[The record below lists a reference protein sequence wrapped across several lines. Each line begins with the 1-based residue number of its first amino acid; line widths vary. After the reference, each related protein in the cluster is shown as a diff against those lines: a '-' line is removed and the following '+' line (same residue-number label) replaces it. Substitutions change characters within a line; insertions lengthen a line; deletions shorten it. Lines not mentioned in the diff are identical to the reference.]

1 MEIDTA
7 LSKIE
12 LKYDFTFKKNQL
24 TAINSIIDNKDTFI
38 VLPTGY
44 GKSKI
49 YVHLPEIYKLVNN
62 VQGTVLVI
70 SPLQSLMT
78 DQVTK
83 LDKLKI
89 SSTVFGESQL
99 DKSVAS
105 WIMDGTF
112 SIVFS
117 SPEAA
122 LTPGFWRRC
131 FTSGKFHDNFQA
143 VVVDEAHCMTE
154 WYVLYIYLTLSRL
167 LKHTNIA
174 SLQHENLSL
183 FK

>member
-1 MEIDTA
+1 
-7 LSKIE
+7 
-12 LKYDFTFKKNQL
+12 
-24 TAINSIIDNKDTFI
+24 
-38 VLPTGY
+38 
-44 GKSKI
+44 
-49 YVHLPEIYKLVNN
+49 
-62 VQGTVLVI
+62 
-70 SPLQSLMT
+70 MT

-89 SSTVFGESQL
+89 SSTVVGESQL

-105 WIMDGTF
+105 RIMDGTF
-112 SIVFS
+112 SIMFS
-117 SPEAA
+117 YPEAA
-122 LTPGFWRRC
+122 LRPGFWRRC

-167 LKHTNIA
+167 FKQKHIA
-174 SLQHENLSL
+174 SFQHENLSL

>member
-1 MEIDTA
+1 
-7 LSKIE
+7 
-12 LKYDFTFKKNQL
+12 
-24 TAINSIIDNKDTFI
+24 
-38 VLPTGY
+38 
-44 GKSKI
+44 
-49 YVHLPEIYKLVNN
+49 
-62 VQGTVLVI
+62 
-70 SPLQSLMT
+70 MT
-78 DQVTK
+78 DQVAK

-89 SSTVFGESQL
+89 SSTVVGESQL

-105 WIMDGTF
+105 RIMDGTF

-131 FTSGKFHDNFQA
+131 FTSGKCHDNFQA

>member
-7 LSKIE
+7 LSEIE
-12 LKYDFTFKKNQL
+12 SKYDFTFKEKQL
-24 TAINSIIDNKDTFI
+24 TAIKSIIDNKDTFI

-49 YVHLPEIYKLVNN
+49 YVHFPEIYERVNN

-89 SSTVFGESQL
+89 SSIVVGETR
-99 DKSVAS
+99 V
-105 WIMDGTF
+105 G
-112 SIVFS
+112 
-117 SPEAA
+117 
-122 LTPGFWRRC
+122 
-131 FTSGKFHDNFQA
+131 
-143 VVVDEAHCMTE
+143 
-154 WYVLYIYLTLSRL
+154 
-167 LKHTNIA
+167 
-174 SLQHENLSL
+174 
-183 FK
+183 